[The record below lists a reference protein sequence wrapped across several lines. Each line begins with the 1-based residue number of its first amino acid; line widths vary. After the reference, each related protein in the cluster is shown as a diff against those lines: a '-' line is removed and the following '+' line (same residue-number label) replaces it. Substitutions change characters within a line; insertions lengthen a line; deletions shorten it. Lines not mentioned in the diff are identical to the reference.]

1 MGLHWSIQGKMI
13 FDDLL
18 QLFVISGACKQLPG
32 LNLSSGE
39 LTDEE
44 FEFLRQ
50 YLIESAYTSKEV
62 YNVRSKKKNFHQ
74 KFDDFSLQTTTPI
87 EFEKFK
93 TLLSRNKF
101 TMIVDGL
108 NILYG
113 IDRFATDPIS
123 SMTKVN
129 ERFSLFHQQ

>member
-13 FDDLL
+13 FDDLF

-62 YNVRSKKKNFHQ
+62 YNVRSKKNKIPSKIRRF
-74 KFDDFSLQTTTPI
+74 FSSDDNT
-87 EFEKFK
+87 
-93 TLLSRNKF
+93 
-101 TMIVDGL
+101 
-108 NILYG
+108 
-113 IDRFATDPIS
+113 
-123 SMTKVN
+123 
-129 ERFSLFHQQ
+129 H